1 MARSP
6 KSSSKSAAI
15 EATAEPSAAVLRAP
29 AEVRYKGEIERLIV
43 ADDAPRPAGW
53 RMSAR
58 AVRRFIL
65 GDEKLAVS
73 RKFYGDDPLVDRAV
87 VTLIGAQGL
96 MLVGEP
102 GTAKS
107 MLSELLAAAISGNSG
122 LVVQGSAGTTD
133 DHIRYSWNYALL
145 LAEGPS
151 ERALVP
157 SPVLEA
163 MRTGRIV
170 RIEELTRCPP
180 EVQDALISTL

>member
-1 MARSP
+1 GTSQRDVERSAYARGGRRRLRPRVAKKGRVVMARSP

-29 AEVRYKGEIERLIV
+29 AEGRYKGGIERLLG
-43 ADDAPRPAGW
+43 ASDAPRPAAW
-53 RMSAR
+53 PMSAR
-58 AVRRFIL
+58 AARRFIL

-122 LVVQGSAGTTD
+122 
-133 DHIRYSWNYALL
+133 
-145 LAEGPS
+145 
-151 ERALVP
+151 
-157 SPVLEA
+157 
-163 MRTGRIV
+163 
-170 RIEELTRCPP
+170 
-180 EVQDALISTL
+180 